1 MLRSVH
7 NQIQVWGQALLQVL
21 DQVLNETY
29 ICEDE
34 LYSLPASV
42 PSPFRNV
49 LIKLR
54 SPVFENSYY
63 GELID
68 LSILDYLKNNA

>member
-1 MLRSVH
+1 MKLISVK
-7 NQIQVWGQALLQVL
+7 IDDW
-21 DQVLNETY
+21 EY
-29 ICEDE
+29 CEDE
-34 LYSLPASV
+34 LYSLSASV

-63 GELID
+63 GELIN